1 MDTSPSAPNAAPAAI
16 VADLKGTRPW
26 VLVVTVAG
34 YLLTGL
40 CLLVALVALLFPAM
54 IPRDKETPGGPG
66 VFSLI
71 YLFVAAIYLTFTI
84 LLHGYARAI
93 RIVSADRDLGSV
105 ERALAA
111 QRRYWRAVGILVLA
125 VFCIML
131 LTIVIGIVV
140 GLAAGRGGTA
150 A

>member
-84 LLHGYARAI
+84 LLHGYPGRFASCRPTATWAAWNAPSPLSDAI
-93 RIVSADRDLGSV
+93 GGQSGS
-105 ERALAA
+105 
-111 QRRYWRAVGILVLA
+111 W
-125 VFCIML
+125 C
-131 LTIVIGIVV
+131 
-140 GLAAGRGGTA
+140 
-150 A
+150 